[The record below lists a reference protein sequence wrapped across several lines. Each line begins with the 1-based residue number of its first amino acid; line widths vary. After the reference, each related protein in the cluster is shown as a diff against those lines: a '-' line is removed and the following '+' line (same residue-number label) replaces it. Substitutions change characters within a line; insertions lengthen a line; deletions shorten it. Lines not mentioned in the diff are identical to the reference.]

1 MLSFIT
7 IYSFLSFIAVAD
19 AYTTFD
25 TTCAIPAKTTS
36 YVSPPNSRGT
46 LNILWTCLF
55 TIYACTWAIQHL
67 NVPKQREGRESGWK
81 DNLMWKIRGFET
93 SLKWMLATIIAP
105 EILLAKAW
113 SDLDVARKQLE
124 KFKPW
129 AADDDVEWTL
139 THTLFANMGGFV
151 IRSNPPSY
159 DNQDIEANASV
170 AIDLLGGQPPQIPLA
185 EVLAPLMES
194 SIGCVSSDTND
205 ASTRVNISNSDAVVG
220 QQFNYPNPYHL
231 TAKQLL
237 SLRRCDYIR
246 LPNITL
252 DEINDKSKSDTFVRL
267 TAVAQ
272 FLWIVAQIIVR
283 AVEGLVISQ
292 LEIAVVAFSTCA
304 VLIYILNWS
313 KPKGV
318 LVPFTILH
326 YEGAIPTEMLEFMRK
341 DLDRSSMSTIMLNA
355 DCQSITSGDPIPND
369 AIYSYD
375 DAWLIGFEF
384 GSIVFGCIH
393 VAAWNFVFPTRIEQI
408 LWWSTSIWCTVF
420 VLIYT
425 LIPYCGMICFGDFK
439 SIATPK
445 ELAWGAAP
453 LFFLYALA
461 RIFLVVEMF
470 RSLCY
475 LPPSAFIA
483 TELLNIPHIG

>member
-1 MLSFIT
+1 MRTLSVIHLFSYILV
-7 IYSFLSFIAVAD
+7 SN
-19 AYTTFD
+19 AYTSFE
-25 TTCAIPAKTTS
+25 TTCAIPATKTS
-36 YVSPPNSRGT
+36 YVSPPNSRGS
-46 LNILWTCLF
+46 LNILWACLF
-55 TIYACTWAIQHL
+55 TIIACTWAIQNL
-67 NVPKQREGRESGWK
+67 NIPEQRKGRGFGWK
-81 DNLMWKIRGFET
+81 DYLKWKIKGFKT

-105 EILLAKAW
+105 EIMLAKAW
-113 SDLDVARKQLE
+113 SDLDIARKQLE

-139 THTLFANMGGFV
+139 THALFANMGGFV
-151 IRSNPPSY
+151 IRSNPPSN
-159 DNQDIEANASV
+159 DDQDIEAKPTV
-170 AIDLLGGQPPQIPLA
+170 ALDIIAGQPPQPSSA

-194 SIGCVSSDTND
+194 SIVCVSSDTND
-205 ASTRVNISNSDAVVG
+205 ASTHVNVSNPCLVIDNIST
-220 QQFNYPNPYHL
+220 YPNPYHL
-231 TAKQLL
+231 TAKQVL
-237 SLRRCDYIR
+237 SLRRCDHIR

-252 DEINDKSKSDTFVRL
+252 DEINDKSKSDMFVRVI
-267 TAVAQ
+267 AIVQ
-272 FLWIVAQIIVR
+272 FMWIFTQIIVR

-304 VLIYILNWS
+304 ILIYMLNWS

-318 LVPFTILH
+318 QAPFTILH
-326 YEGAIPTEMLEFMRK
+326 YEGAIPTEMLEFMKK

-355 DCQSITSGDPIPND
+355 RSQKITSGDPIPND
-369 AIYSYD
+369 AIYTHD

-408 LWWSTSIWCTVF
+408 IWWSTSVWCTVF

-425 LIPYCGMICFGDFK
+425 LIPYCGMVCFRDFK
-439 SIATPK
+439 RIATPR

-461 RIFLVVEMF
+461 RLFLLVEIF

-475 LPPSAFIA
+475 LPPSAYIA
-483 TELLNIPHIG
+483 TALANIPHFE